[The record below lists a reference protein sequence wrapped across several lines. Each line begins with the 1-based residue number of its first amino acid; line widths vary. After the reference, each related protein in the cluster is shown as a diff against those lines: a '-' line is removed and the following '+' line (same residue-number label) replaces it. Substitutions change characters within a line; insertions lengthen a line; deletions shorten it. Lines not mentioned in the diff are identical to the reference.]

1 MYLAVIALIVGQALV
16 IGFVP
21 LLIYALGFAVVT
33 HIFVLSYEEPALR
46 KTYGAQYEAYAAGV
60 HRWLP
65 RLTPW
70 RMGVP

>member
-1 MYLAVIALIVGQALV
+1 M
-16 IGFVP
+16 
-21 LLIYALGFAVVT
+21 VT